1 MLLGEKFTL
10 KYNGKL
16 YKKKKRQA
24 RSKIRFAQNIR
35 NTLLKNIMLAVT
47 LEWKFRKQLKII
59 FTDGISIKE

>member
-1 MLLGEKFTL
+1 MENYT
-10 KYNGKL
+10 
-16 YKKKKRQA
+16 KKKKRQA